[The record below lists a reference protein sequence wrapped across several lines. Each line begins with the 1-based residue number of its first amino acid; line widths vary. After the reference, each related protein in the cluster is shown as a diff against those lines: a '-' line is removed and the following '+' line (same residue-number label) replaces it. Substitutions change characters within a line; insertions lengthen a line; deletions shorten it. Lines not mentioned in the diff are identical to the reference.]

1 MDQELQKYYND
12 RFETMSSEG
21 WDTLMGEVTAFKE
34 QIQSIK
40 NIKTA
45 EDLWFQKGQLDMCDW
60 LLGIKAASEQAY
72 EELTNN
78 G

>member
-1 MDQELQKYYND
+1 MDQDLQKYYD
-12 RFETMSSEG
+12 SRFEMMSLKG
-21 WDTLMGEVTAFKE
+21 WEDLMEEVTAFKE
-34 QIQSIK
+34 QIQTIK

-60 LLGIKAASEQAY
+60 LLGLKNASEQAFD
-72 EELTNN
+72 ELTNN